1 MIVPKD
7 FIDSSGL
14 TFGPPGLEWCA
25 RLPDIVAEFVETWCL
40 EIDLQDDE
48 ECWYGMCGIVV
59 PVRTADDETAVLKVS
74 WADRENEHEHTALAA
89 WGGNGA
95 VRLLAADGP
104 RRVILMERLDPTRS
118 LGLEPIDEAVET
130 LARLLH
136 RLAIHA
142 PQEIET
148 VTDLAAR
155 WVDELPH
162 RWAAAGPDAPR
173 RLLDAAMDA
182 GRNLGPQS
190 GRMLIHTDLHF
201 ENVLSA
207 GQDAAADRGG
217 WLAIDPKPIA
227 GDLEFGALPTLWNRL
242 DELDAADQRAALLRR
257 TVQFCEAAGL
267 DIDRV
272 RAWSVARAVETVVWN
287 AEIGMIEEIHRPVW
301 IAETLARVS

>member
-7 FIDSSGL
+7 FIDSAGR

-25 RLPDIVAEFVETWCL
+25 RLPDIVAEFVETWRL
-40 EIDLQDDE
+40 EVDLRDDE
-48 ECWYGMCGIVV
+48 ECWYGMCGIVM
-59 PVRTADDETAVLKVS
+59 PVRTADDEPAVLKVS
-74 WADRENEHEHTALAA
+74 WADTETQHEHTALAA

-104 RRVILMERLDPTRS
+104 RRVILMERLDPNRS
-118 LGLEPIDEAVET
+118 LGIEPIDEAVDT
-130 LARLLH
+130 LARLLN
-136 RLAIHA
+136 RLAIPA

-173 RLLDAAMDA
+173 RLLDAAMDTA
-182 GRNLGPQS
+182 RSLGPES
-190 GRMLIHTDLHF
+190 GRTLIHTDLHF
-201 ENVLSA
+201 QNVLAA
-207 GQDAAADRGG
+207 GQDAAADRGR
-217 WLAIDPKPIA
+217 WLAIDPKPMA
-227 GDLEFGALPTLWNRL
+227 SDLEFGALPTLWNRL

-257 TVQFCEAAGL
+257 TARFSEVAGL

-287 AEIGMIEEIHRPVW
+287 AEIGMIQENHRPVW
-301 IAETLARVS
+301 VAETLARVS

>member
-7 FIDSSGL
+7 FIDSARR
-14 TFGPPGLEWCA
+14 TFGPPGSQWCA
-25 RLPDIVAEFVETWCL
+25 RLPEIVAEFVETWRL
-40 EIDLQDDE
+40 EVDLRDDE

-59 PVRTADDETAVLKVS
+59 PVRTADEPAVLKIS
-74 WADRENEHEHTALAA
+74 WVDRETEHEHIALAA

-95 VRLLAADGP
+95 VRLLAADGS
-104 RRVILMERLDPTRS
+104 RRVILMERLDPNCS
-118 LGLEPIDEAVET
+118 LGLEPIDEAVDT

-136 RLAIHA
+136 RLAIPA

-173 RLLDAAMDA
+173 WLLGAAMDTA
-182 GRNLGPQS
+182 RNLGPGS
-190 GRMLIHTDLHF
+190 GRGLIHTDLHF
-201 ENVLSA
+201 QNVLA
-207 GQDAAADRGG
+207 ARPGAAAARGS
-217 WLAIDPKPIA
+217 WLAMDPKPMA

-242 DELDAADQRAALLRR
+242 DELDPADQRAALLRR
-257 TVQFCEAAGL
+257 TTQFCEAAGL